1 MPLRAPDGY
10 SYPSAAEALRRTKK
24 AIEKKQEQKRKDHYD
39 TVFEEILDAAQKGD
53 KSARLE
59 EYQIEEFGMRE
70 HLEKKG
76 YRIGEPFSR
85 HSSFA
90 GGQVTFYYVHWGEET
105 DETV

>member
-1 MPLRAPDGY
+1 MSLNAPDGY
-10 SYPSAAEALRRTKK
+10 SYPSAAEALRRAKK
-24 AIEKKQEQKRKDHYD
+24 AIEQKKVQKRKDHYD

-53 KSARLE
+53 KSVRLE

-85 HSSFA
+85 HSSLA
-90 GGQVTFYYVHWGEET
+90 GGRVTFYYVHWGED
-105 DETV
+105 DED